1 MQQPRIHISWLV
13 LADTTAAVLTWL
25 CFYYLR
31 TVIYHYPFTIP
42 PGFYIGL
49 VLYTLG
55 WLFLHLMSGAYENPY
70 QRSELIE
77 LFRTLLVSIIGCTGL
92 LFFFILKNP
101 QEDNVHYY
109 QEFFALLLP
118 VAFSTLLIRFS
129 FLRLANQ
136 QIRSGKVYF
145 NILLIGS
152 GRSAA
157 EFYASYAS
165 AAHAGGHIIRAYYSA
180 NGDMPAALPD
190 NVLVLPKSTHLRTW
204 VQAQQIEE
212 VILAIDKQER
222 DKLVRLLQQLAD
234 VPVSIKITPDAVDI
248 ITGALQ
254 SSDVLGVPLI
264 DVHSGT
270 LPTWQKN
277 IKRLLDIGLSAIAL
291 ILLSPLLLFAA
302 IRTRMSS
309 PGPVIFKQERI
320 GQFGVPFHILKFRSM
335 VEDAEVNGP
344 QLSSELD
351 PRMTQWGRFMR
362 KWRIDELP
370 QLWNILRGDMSL
382 VGPRPERA
390 YYIDQI
396 TITHPEYKFLLKAK
410 PGLSSWGMVKFG
422 YASSVQEMIQRMPY
436 DLMYIENMSLL
447 LDIKIMVLTLRIIFT
462 GKGK

>member
-1 MQQPRIHISWLV
+1 MRQPRIHISWLV
-13 LADTTAAVLTWL
+13 LADSIAAVLTWV

-31 TVIYHYPFTIP
+31 TVIYQYPFTIP
-42 PGFYIGL
+42 PGFYVGL

-70 QRSELIE
+70 QRSGLIE
-77 LFRTLLVSIIGCTGL
+77 FFRTLLVSFIGCTGL

-101 QEDNVHYY
+101 QENNVHYY
-109 QEFFALLLP
+109 QEFFALLIP
-118 VAFSTLLIRFS
+118 VAISSLLVRFF

-136 QIRSGKVYF
+136 QLRAGTVYF
-145 NILLIGS
+145 NTLLIGS
-152 GRSAA
+152 GQSA
-157 EFYASYAS
+157 EDFYTAYDQTRFS
-165 AAHAGGHIIRAYYSA
+165 GGHIIRAFYPA
-180 NGDMPAALPD
+180 NGDTPANLPD
-190 NVLVLPKSTHLRTW
+190 NVIRLVKETPLRTW
-204 VQAQQIEE
+204 VQQQGIEE
-212 VILAIDKQER
+212 VIIAIDKQER
-222 DKLVRLLQQLAD
+222 EKLVHLLQQLAD
-234 VPVSIKITPDAVDI
+234 VQVNIKITPDAVDI

-254 SSDVLGVPLI
+254 SSDLLGVPLI

-277 IKRLLDIGLSAIAL
+277 MKRLLDVLLSSMAL
-291 ILLSPLLLFAA
+291 VVLSPLLLFAA
-302 IRTRMSS
+302 IRTRFSS

-320 GQFGVPFHILKFRSM
+320 GQFGVPFQILKFRSM
-335 VEDAEVNGP
+335 VQDAEANGP
-344 QLSSELD
+344 QLSSEMD
-351 PRMTQWGRFMR
+351 PRMTTWGRFMR

-390 YYIDQI
+390 FYIEQI
-396 TITHPEYKFLLKAK
+396 TAVHPEYKFLLKAK
-410 PGLSSWGMVKFG
+410 PGLSSWGMVKYG

>member
-1 MQQPRIHISWLV
+1 MQQPRIHISWLI
-13 LADTTAAVLTWL
+13 LADTIAAVLTWI

-31 TVIYHYPFTIP
+31 TVIYQYPFTIP
-42 PGFYIGL
+42 PGFYVGL

-70 QRSELIE
+70 QRSGLIE
-77 LFRTLLVSIIGCTGL
+77 LFRTLLVSFIGCTGL

-101 QEDNVHYY
+101 QENNVHYY
-109 QEFFALLLP
+109 QEFFALLIP
-118 VAFSTLLIRFS
+118 VAFSTLVIRFF
-129 FLRLANQ
+129 FLRLANRQ
-136 QIRSGKVYF
+136 VRDGSVHF
-145 NILLIGS
+145 NTLLIGS
-152 GRSAA
+152 GSSVTD
-157 EFYASYAS
+157 FFASYAHS
-165 AAHAGGHIIRAYYSA
+165 GYSGGYIIRAFYPA
-180 NGDMPAALPD
+180 NGDLPANLPN
-190 NVLVLPKSTHLRTW
+190 NVKLLPKETSLRQW
-204 VQAQQIEE
+204 VGEHAIEE
-212 VILAIDKQER
+212 VIIAIDKQER

-234 VPVSIKITPDAVDI
+234 VPVNIKITPDAVDI

-254 SSDVLGVPLI
+254 SSDLLGVPLI

-270 LPTWQKN
+270 LPTWQRN
-277 IKRLLDIGLSAIAL
+277 MKRLLDIALSLLAL
-291 ILLSPLLLFAA
+291 VLLSPLLLFAA
-302 IRTRMSS
+302 IRTRFSS
-309 PGPVIFKQERI
+309 PGPIIFRQERI
-320 GQFGVPFHILKFRSM
+320 GQFGVPFQILKFRSM

-344 QLSSELD
+344 QLSSETD
-351 PRMTQWGRFMR
+351 PRMTTWGRFMR

-390 YYIDQI
+390 FYIDQI
-396 TITHPEYKFLLKAK
+396 TAIHPEYKFLLKAK

-447 LDIKIMVLTLRIIFT
+447 LDIKIMVLTLRIIFL

>member
-1 MQQPRIHISWLV
+1 MQQPRIHISWLI
-13 LADTTAAVLTWL
+13 LADSIAAVLTWV

-31 TVIYHYPFTIP
+31 TVIYQYPFTIP
-42 PGFYIGL
+42 PGFYVGL

-70 QRSELIE
+70 QRSGLIE
-77 LFRTLLVSIIGCTGL
+77 FFRTLLVSFIGCTGL

-101 QEDNVHYY
+101 QENNVHYY
-109 QEFFALLLP
+109 QEFFALLVP
-118 VAFSTLLIRFS
+118 VAILSLLVRFF

-136 QIRSGKVYF
+136 QLRAGTVYF
-145 NILLIGS
+145 NTLLIGS
-152 GRSAA
+152 GHSA
-157 EFYASYAS
+157 EDFYKAYDQARFS
-165 AAHAGGHIIRAYYSA
+165 GGHIIRAFYPA
-180 NGDMPAALPD
+180 NGDAPANLPD
-190 NVLVLPKSTHLRTW
+190 NVIQLAKETSLRTW
-204 VQAQQIEE
+204 VQQQGIEE
-212 VILAIDKQER
+212 VIIAIDKHER
-222 DKLVRLLQQLAD
+222 EKLVHLLQQLAD
-234 VPVSIKITPDAVDI
+234 VHVNIKITPDAVDI

-254 SSDVLGVPLI
+254 SSDLLGVPLI

-277 IKRLLDIGLSAIAL
+277 MKRLLDVLLSLMAL
-291 ILLSPLLLFAA
+291 VVLSPLLLFAA
-302 IRTRMSS
+302 IRTRFSS

-320 GQFGVPFHILKFRSM
+320 GQFGVPFQILKFRSM
-335 VEDAEVNGP
+335 VEDAEANGP
-344 QLSSELD
+344 QLSSEMD
-351 PRMTQWGRFMR
+351 PRMTAWGRFMR

-370 QLWNILRGDMSL
+370 QLWNILRGEMSL

-396 TITHPEYKFLLKAK
+396 TAVHPEYKFLLKAK
-410 PGLSSWGMVKFG
+410 PGLSSWGMVKYG